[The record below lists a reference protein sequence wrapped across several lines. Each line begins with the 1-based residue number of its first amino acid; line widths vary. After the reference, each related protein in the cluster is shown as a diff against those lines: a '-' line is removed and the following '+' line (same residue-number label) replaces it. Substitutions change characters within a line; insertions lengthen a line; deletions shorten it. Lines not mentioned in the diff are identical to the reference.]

1 MVMVFLQSYGGGSFG
16 TSDLYYVIHGRPLVH
31 LSCRSVSR
39 LIPSMTNTKIPP
51 LTFCTSCFAP
61 HYHNHQTNT
70 EIIPN
75 IKRQVCILFV
85 GAARFLY
92 WTLGRCRS
100 ARSMHAPEKSDI
112 HRQVYNPYLYPCY
125 HFVHQKYFLLTQTP
139 IFEVSQLRPRC
150 FAICSA
156 I

>member
-1 MVMVFLQSYGGGSFG
+1 MAIQCDGDGLFSKLWRGVIWDFRFVLCNTWMAPSSFK
-16 TSDLYYVIHGRPLVH
+16 H
-31 LSCRSVSR
+31 
-39 LIPSMTNTKIPP
+39 LIPSMTITKIPP
-51 LTFCTSCFAP
+51 LTFCNSCFAP

-92 WTLGRCRS
+92 RTLCRCRS

-112 HRQVYNPYLYPCY
+112 HRQVNNPYLYPYY
-125 HFVHQKYFLLTQTP
+125 HFVHQKDFLLTHTP

-150 FAICSA
+150 SA